1 MESDIV
7 GHWAGV
13 AQLEERL
20 ICNHH
25 LCIPPKWTNKPR
37 SRLSRAGVNRAA
49 GPHAGWRMA
58 SQNGETNPMGQNNTK
73 QGVFRPFLMVDRRCL
88 RDG

>member
-20 ICNHH
+20 ICNQ
-25 LCIPPKWTNKPR
+25 LV
-37 SRLSRAGVNRAA
+37 AGSNPAA
-49 GPHAGWRMA
+49 G
-58 SQNGETNPMGQNNTK
+58 STT
-73 QGVFRPFLMVDRRCL
+73 VICL
-88 RDG
+88 GR

>member
-25 LCIPPKWTNKPR
+25 LCIPFEVGIYAE
-37 SRLSRAGVNRAA
+37 LSVQPVA
-49 GPHAGWRMA
+49 
-58 SQNGETNPMGQNNTK
+58 Q
-73 QGVFRPFLMVDRRCL
+73 
-88 RDG
+88 